1 MALLALNNNINIH
14 TPILGHCVNTYNYT
28 DIEKQYYKF
37 NQMFI
42 VIGSLQEGDKLAR
55 NDERVYYIHNK
66 NMYFL
71 QLRRWW
77 NNQGRNFTFNHL
89 DEDFL
94 KFMEYL
100 DTILGS
106 LEKNYDYKIR
116 ELALLVQN
124 LGNRIMT
131 GLYNL
136 KKTYPGE
143 AKLLCKIDSIIL
155 SIIDFKDT
163 LNSILEKFKYRS
175 NTIIR
180 QRALSD

>member
-1 MALLALNNNINIH
+1 MALLALNNNINMR
-14 TPILGHCVNTYNYT
+14 TPILGHCVDTYNYT
-28 DIEKQYYKF
+28 DLEKQYHKF
-37 NQMFI
+37 NQMFN

-55 NDERVYYIHNK
+55 SEEHIYYIHHK

-77 NNQGRNFTFNHL
+77 YNQGRNFTFNHL

-94 KFMEYL
+94 KFMKYL
-100 DTILGS
+100 DTILKS
-106 LEKNYDYKIR
+106 LEKNYNYKIK

-124 LGNRIMT
+124 LGNLIMT

-136 KKTYPGE
+136 KKAYPGE

-155 SIIDFKDT
+155 SIIDFKDA
-163 LNSILEKFKYRS
+163 LNSVLEKFEYRP
-175 NTIIR
+175 NTITR
-180 QRALSD
+180 QRALSE